1 MKFNDKIE
9 FMGKDFLLENEAA
22 RRLYHEHASIMPIC
36 DYHSHLDPGE
46 IANNIHFDN
55 LTQLWLKGDHYK
67 WRAMRCAGIAEQR
80 ITGDVSDRERFQAW
94 AETVP
99 D

>member
-9 FMGKDFLLENEAA
+9 FMGKDSSENEAA

-46 IANNIHFDN
+46 IANNTQFDN
-55 LTQLWLKGDHYK
+55 LTQLWLKGITINGVQ
-67 WRAMRCAGIAEQR
+67 CAA
-80 ITGDVSDRERFQAW
+80 QASLNS
-94 AETVP
+94 V
-99 D
+99 